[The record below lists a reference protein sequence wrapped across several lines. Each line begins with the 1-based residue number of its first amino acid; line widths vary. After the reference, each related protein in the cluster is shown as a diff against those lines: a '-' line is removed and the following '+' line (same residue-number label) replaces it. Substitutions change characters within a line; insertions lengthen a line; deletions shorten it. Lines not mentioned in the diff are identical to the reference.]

1 MNQKLQADELMA
13 KYFSG
18 NINVGEKEQLL
29 NWVDSHEDNR
39 SYFDEM
45 LQLWGAVEDYEAP
58 FEPQVAAAWE
68 KVETRIETK
77 PSLTVEHKKVPEKK
91 GTSGRRVLL
100 RIAAAV
106 LFLIIA
112 TYWWTSGDQLVTLQ
126 TALQSNQF
134 ELPDGT
140 QVWLNQHSTIRY
152 KKTFKKRDIALEGEA
167 FFDVV
172 RDESRPF
179 TISSGETE
187 TRVLGT
193 SFNVRAY
200 PEDEEII
207 VTVTSGSVELAAKD
221 VPDQKGTLKV
231 NEVGIFQKTEQQLA
245 KAKVE
250 NENSISWKTQ
260 QLSFNDTSMKA
271 VFEAMERHFGVTFEV
286 ANEAIWSC
294 EFFGTYDKPNLQNLL
309 EAMTFAMGLE
319 FEKDG
324 NHYTVKG
331 GDGCDNNE

>member
-1 MNQKLQADELMA
+1 MNQKLQAEELMA
-13 KYFSG
+13 RYFSG
-18 NINVGEKEQLL
+18 NISAVEKEQLL
-29 NWVDSHEDNR
+29 DWVDSHEDNR

-45 LQLWGAVEDYEAP
+45 LELWGAAEDYEVT
-58 FEPQVAAAWE
+58 FEPHIAAAWE

-106 LFLIIA
+106 LFLIIT
-112 TYWWTSGDQLVTLQ
+112 TYWWTTSNDQMVTFQ

-134 ELPDGT
+134 ELPDGS
-140 QVWLNQHSTIRY
+140 QVWLNQNSKISY
-152 KKTFKKRDIALEGEA
+152 SKAFKTRDIALEGEA

-179 TISSGETE
+179 TISSGATE

-200 PEDEEII
+200 PEDEEVV

-221 VPDQKGTLKV
+221 IPDQRVILTV
-231 NEVGIFQKTEQQLA
+231 NEAGIFQKTEKQVA
-245 KAKVE
+245 KTKVE
-250 NENSISWKTQ
+250 NDNSISWKTQ
-260 QLSFNDTSMKA
+260 QLSFNNTSMKA

-286 ANEAIWSC
+286 TNEAIWNC
-294 EFFGTYDKPNLQNLL
+294 EFFGTYDNPDLNNLL

-331 GDGCDNNE
+331 GKGCEND